1 MLNKDVVEDKL
12 TEIYANKFFHSI
24 VYESFMEALPVDKTT
39 MTTSERH
46 ELYAYT
52 DNIVRSIG
60 GIKVVEAAIDF
71 HNKTPEQN
79 MFIAGIYNTCMESAK
94 ECAKKKCNDPDIC
107 SKEDK
112 MSDVL
117 SKATLSKEDCKNFA
131 KRANNMNLDEVAQ
144 IIKKKTLQVIS
155 DEKEQY
161 KKEQE
166 LDNEL
171 ANALSENDSINDL
184 GESDLDDELNMDEED
199 DILAEESSSNDKP
212 KLDPIEVGKSES
224 NTRYAKKLPNKNNSG
239 SSAVESFKNFH
250 LDATDPRHHIS
261 IFSRLQDNAMEL
273 MSYIETPNYGRDYFP
288 ILNKV
293 TFESFFSKPDVIMTT
308 ATESAIA
315 KEEVCEIPAQ
325 TRPKVA
331 TLVSII
337 TYTIM
342 ETLHTMGIFTPNKSN
357 IQSFV
362 DRSIDASDLKKKSV
376 DEACDGI
383 KCAVKESANQD
394 FSKMSS
400 QKLGNKLTMLKTALE
415 GTQEM
420 IEEHGAST
428 NIINLASEAV
438 TYIQE
443 IEEILNQR
451 EKDHQALSEANES
464 FQTKR
469 EKEHDLAQFN
479 RINSLFKGNPR
490 ISEIRLCVNPD
501 QMQSIV
507 DVQCANESGQII
519 RSSYMNIEYACESS
533 QYLKYLDDM
542 YKKSNLSKINKDVY
556 IKVMDGKGS
565 MIKL

>member
-1 MLNKDVVEDKL
+1 MLNKDVVEAKL

-39 MTTSERH
+39 MTTNERH
-46 ELYAYT
+46 ALYCYT

-60 GIKVVEAAIDF
+60 GIKAVESAIDLR
-71 HNKTPEQN
+71 NKTPEQN
-79 MFIAGIYNTCMESAK
+79 LFIAEIYNTCMESAK
-94 ECAKKKCNDPDIC
+94 ECAKKKCDNPDIC

-117 SKATLSKEDCKNFA
+117 SKATLSKEECKKFA
-131 KRANNMNLDEVAQ
+131 NRANNMDLDSVAE

-171 ANALSENDSINDL
+171 ADALSENDSMDDL
-184 GESDLDDELNMDEED
+184 GESDLGDDLSQDDED
-199 DILAEESSSNDKP
+199 DLLAEESSSDDSP
-212 KLDPIEVGKSES
+212 KLDPIEIGKSES
-224 NTRYAKKLPNKNNSG
+224 NAKYAKRLPKKSSSS

-250 LDATDPRHHIS
+250 LDATDPRHHVS
-261 IFSRLQDNAMEL
+261 IFSRLQDNAMEV

-293 TFESFFSKPDVIMTT
+293 TFESFFTEPGIMIST
-308 ATESAIA
+308 AIESTIA

-342 ETLHTMGIFTPNKSN
+342 ETLHTMGIFTPNKRN

-362 DRSIDASDLKKKSV
+362 DTSINANDLKKRSV
-376 DEACDGI
+376 DEACDEI

-400 QKLGNKLTMLKTALE
+400 QKLGNKLATLKTALE
-415 GTQEM
+415 GTQDM
-420 IEEHGAST
+420 IEEHGVST
-428 NIINLASEAV
+428 DIINLASEAV

-443 IEEILNQR
+443 IEGILNQR
-451 EKDHQALSEANES
+451 TKDHQALSEATES
-464 FQTKR
+464 FQTQR

-490 ISEIRLCVNPD
+490 ISKITLCVNPD
-501 QMQSIV
+501 QMQSII
-507 DVQCANESGQII
+507 DVQCANESDQII
-519 RSSYMNIEYACESS
+519 RSSYMNIEYACESN
-533 QYLKYLDDM
+533 QYLAYLDSM
-542 YKKSNLSKINKDVY
+542 YKKSNLSKANKDVY
-556 IKVMDGKGS
+556 IKIMDGKGS
-565 MIKL
+565 TIKL